1 MDTQAGFFYEPGVV
15 EADAGPSTSSLALQS
30 ASQPPQ
36 RLTATQSA
44 RLRNWLE
51 DSLGVLHRG
60 WQRRFAKSGEN
71 RFVTLDQYL
80 DQAQSILSVLA
91 LIPQHYEGAR
101 RREEVKVPYLLR
113 TTSELVEGVV
123 GYDLRPYREEEE
135 HTPTSLNYKDPG
147 DAANA
152 HDGAGHSTAPQ
163 VGGTPLPMQFTY
175 VLRTFALLDAQ
186 WVALLDGKDL
196 DYKSAQARSTRN
208 YPYSGDLYEF
218 KSSDDTLEMGEEWHA
233 STLTGRHPRANATA
247 SHGASQRATGNLE
260 GIRAQSGSGRA
271 LSQTDRVRLR
281 NVVLDAR
288 ARFMRWMRLALD
300 AEMLDVE
307 EENAQEDEV
316 EESERRDQTEVG
328 HAKSATSAAAEEVH
342 EAACDEQPMTNA
354 GTEDDEDELDMEEV
368 LPQSRTES
376 KTFSLDDGP
385 PPIID
390 RSHELRAMDSLQDTS
405 VEGRHFADLFARKLD
420 PDADEEDSDSEN
432 DASHAIRS
440 ETSQEDQGISSR
452 RSHTSP
458 ENTSQTGGAPK
469 VASEAP
475 QERTGAEPADTGVLM
490 WEKAFSHLMAGTLRS
505 LSEGNER
512 QLERLE
518 RERNRAA
525 GRPEDD

>member
-60 WQRRFAKSGEN
+60 WQRRFAKRGEN

-80 DQAQSILSVLA
+80 DQAQNILSVLA

-101 RREEVKVPYLLR
+101 RREELKVPYLLR
-113 TTSELVEGVV
+113 ATSELVEGVV
-123 GYDLRPYREEEE
+123 GYDLRPYRREEE
-135 HTPTSLNYKDPG
+135 HTPTSFDYEDLG
-147 DAANA
+147 DAPNV
-152 HDGAGHSTAPQ
+152 HDEADHSAAPPI
-163 VGGTPLPMQFTY
+163 GGTPLPMQFTY

-208 YPYSGDLYEF
+208 YPCSGDLYEF

-233 STLTGRHPRANATA
+233 STLTGRHPRATATA
-247 SHGASQRATGNLE
+247 SHGRFQRATENLE
-260 GIRAQSGSGRA
+260 GIRVQSGSGRA
-271 LSQTDRVRLR
+271 LSQTDKVRLR

-300 AEMLDVE
+300 AEMLDDE

-316 EESERRDQTEVG
+316 EESERRDQTE
-328 HAKSATSAAAEEVH
+328 
-342 EAACDEQPMTNA
+342 PMTNA

-368 LPQSRTES
+368 LPQSRTER
-376 KTFSLDDGP
+376 KLFSLGDGP
-385 PPIID
+385 SPIID
-390 RSHELRAMDSLQDTS
+390 RSHELRALDSPIDTS
-405 VEGRHFADLFARKLD
+405 VEGRHFANLFARKLD
-420 PDADEEDSDSEN
+420 PDADDQDSDSGN
-432 DASHAIRS
+432 DASHPVRS
-440 ETSQEDQGISSR
+440 ETSQEDQEIFSR

-458 ENTSQTGGAPK
+458 EHIPQTGSAPK

-475 QERTGAEPADTGVLM
+475 HERT
-490 WEKAFSHLMAGTLRS
+490 
-505 LSEGNER
+505 GNER